1 MGKKKMR
8 AGQGFLGLGDPFKT
22 KSGLTDRALFRAKH
36 MMAPGSASFA
46 PGTGWKKGGGG
57 GLGTR
62 NIGGTGKMTAGK
74 SVYQG
79 GGRLTQLRGEGGD
92 IGREADIY
100 EGGGTGAIGAGAY
113 SADTGNEF
121 SPYLQRLGHS
131 TYIKQG
137 WEQGV
142 KDPYKNWWK
151 GELRESQDYW
161 GAKPRELSQDLL
173 TTLGEGGVDT
183 SELEGTPLTLT
194 QGFSQDEWDTTSG
207 AAQESMDV
215 QLEAL
220 RDVWIESGDYADDDP
235 RKQARLDLEAR
246 MAEAGLDEEAIFGEG
261 VEATTGTIYQDIER
275 TYEKAESDKELS
287 SRQAARERIK
297 ANLQGGA
304 GVRGAQSAA
313 GASGLAYSGAH
324 QGRIEQA
331 TAASQDA
338 FQNIREGEKKSFAT
352 LEDAKVAREFAYDT
366 LMEGVTGET
375 GAFSQYEDAREEKF
389 QAGETYLSSALDTL
403 EAYGSELKSMLSYGP
418 SAIMGKGDIKRNRSL
433 RQQRSRFWGGT
444 AMHDRPEYESRHR
457 AYKTSKTAVEKA
469 VGQIGE
475 D

>member
-8 AGQGFLGLGDPFKT
+8 AGQGILGLGDPFKT
-22 KSGLTDRALFRAKH
+22 KQGLTDRALFRAKH
-36 MMAPGSASFA
+36 MMAPGSVSFS

-57 GLGTR
+57 GYNPRG
-62 NIGGTGKMTAGK
+62 IGGTGKMTSGK
-74 SVYQG
+74 KVYQG
-79 GGRLTQLRGEGGD
+79 EGKLTKVRGEGGD

-100 EGGGTGAIGAGAY
+100 EGGGTGTINAGAY
-113 SADTGNEF
+113 SSDTGNEF
-121 SPYLQRLGHS
+121 DPYLQDLGHS

-142 KDPYKNWWK
+142 KDPYKDWWK
-151 GELRESQDYW
+151 GELRESGDYW

-173 TTLGEGGVDT
+173 DTLGEGGIDT
-183 SELEGTPLTLT
+183 TELEGTPLTLT
-194 QGFSQDEWDTTSG
+194 QGFSQDTWDTTSG

-246 MAEAGLDEEAIFGEG
+246 MAEAGLDEEDIFGEG
-261 VEATTGTIYQDIER
+261 VEATTGTGYQDVER
-275 TYEKAESDKELS
+275 TYGKAESDKELS

-338 FQNIREGEKKSFAT
+338 FQNIRKGEKQSFTA
-352 LEDAKVAREFAYDT
+352 LEDAKVARERAYENI
-366 LMEGVTGET
+366 MEGVTGET
-375 GAFSQYEDAREEKF
+375 GAFSQYEGAREEKF
-389 QAGETYLSSALDTL
+389 QASESYLSNAL
-403 EAYGSELKSMLSYGP
+403 
-418 SAIMGKGDIKRNRSL
+418 
-433 RQQRSRFWGGT
+433 
-444 AMHDRPEYESRHR
+444 
-457 AYKTSKTAVEKA
+457 KTFLWP
-469 VGQIGE
+469 ICYNGE
-475 D
+475 G